1 MDVGD
6 WLQIV
11 LVCFLGAISP
21 GPSLALVV
29 GNSIS
34 LGRFYGVATGLGH
47 GVGIGFWA
55 FLTAVG
61 IAKAIL
67 ETSGLLLVIQFLGAF
82 LIAYV
87 GFRTLTS
94 ANTLSNKEINLRS
107 GSARIIFKGAAE
119 GFLVSLFNPKI
130 ALFFLAIFSHFVK
143 PNGDWSQPGLMGLT
157 AGLIDAAWYVFVA
170 CVLTGIGMDRFPK
183 NVEKVMRKIS
193 GSLLIVVAFYLVAL
207 TVRSFF

>member
-1 MDVGD
+1 MDVGG

-21 GPSLALVV
+21 GPSLVLVV

-55 FLTAVG
+55 LLTAVG
-61 IAKAIL
+61 MTNLIL
-67 ETSGLLLVIQFLGAF
+67 GTSGLLVMQFLGAV

-87 GFRTLTS
+87 GFRTLAD
-94 ANTLSNKEINLRS
+94 ANTLSNKQINLKPHS
-107 GSARIIFKGAAE
+107 SVKIFRGAAE

-143 PNGDWSQPGLMGLT
+143 PNVGWSQIGFMGLT
-157 AGLIDAAWYVFVA
+157 AGVIDATWYVFVA
-170 CVLTGIGMDRFPK
+170 CLLTGIGMDRFPK
-183 NVEKVMRKIS
+183 GAENFIRKIS
-193 GSLLIVVAFYLVAL
+193 GSLLIIVAL
-207 TVRSFF
+207 YLLTVTVISLF